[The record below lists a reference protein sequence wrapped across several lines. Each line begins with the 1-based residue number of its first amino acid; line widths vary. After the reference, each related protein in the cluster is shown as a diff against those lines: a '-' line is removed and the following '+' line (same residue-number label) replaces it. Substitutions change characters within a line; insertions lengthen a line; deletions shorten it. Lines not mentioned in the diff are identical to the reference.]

1 MLQIY
6 DFNFY
11 NVVDHLEIRDEK
23 LFLFYPEQNKCKA
36 TIPALSNIKIRNPR
50 RKSMQKKSLS
60 KKSLGPT
67 ITDCPLQLPHVDLRS
82 IFSKN
87 PLIKN
92 NTLNS

>member
-11 NVVDHLEIRDEK
+11 NVVDHLEIREEK
-23 LFLFYPEQNKCKA
+23 LYLFYPEQNKCKA
-36 TIPALSNIKIRNPR
+36 TIPALVNIKIRNPR
-50 RKSMQKKSLS
+50 RKSLHKKSLS

-67 ITDCPLQLPHVDLRS
+67 ISDCPLQLPHVDLRS
-82 IFSKN
+82 IFAKN
-87 PLIKN
+87 TLIKN

>member
-36 TIPALSNIKIRNPR
+36 TIPALANIKIRDPQ
-50 RKSMQKKSLS
+50 RKSL
-60 KKSLGPT
+60 
-67 ITDCPLQLPHVDLRS
+67 
-82 IFSKN
+82 
-87 PLIKN
+87 
-92 NTLNS
+92 